1 PDRGTPQRRPT
12 APRTG
17 NGTSGYRR
25 RDPAGR
31 GQTAPSRHLEQYRT
45 GEHTVSTVST
55 HSRHRAG
62 HTADT
67 SAGDCFTLRRTTLV
81 EHSLTGSAPTRSWTD
96 PLLRP
101 RPGAA
106 PGCQDERTHRSGR
119 GSRITANQHHLCLLD
134 ESVYSGVL
142 RRPPTATFTRND
154 SAVFEDFA
162 TPDTPGFP
170 AFTCTG
176 QTSGTDRATHAQLF
190 GPFQFGR

>member
-1 PDRGTPQRRPT
+1 SWYIT
-12 APRTG
+12 APTNCTMNRKRYERISPPR
-17 NGTSGYRR
+17 SGWVR
-25 RDPAGR
+25 AGR
-31 GQTAPSRHLEQYRT
+31 AQPSPGAVPHEER
-45 GEHTVSTVST
+45 TVSTVST

-62 HTADT
+62 DTAET
-67 SAGDCFTLRRTTLV
+67 SARDCVTLRRTTLV

-101 RPGAA
+101 RPGAP
-106 PGCQDERTHRSGR
+106 PGCQDERAYRSRR